1 MVTFWKSALDWLLKN
16 YPLIG
21 LVLIVAALVWVI
33 ARAFFNAKHQ
43 LKEISETVKD
53 LPCASHTESI
63 REHSSMKPTLD
74 SINEQVTEISKWIM
88 HLDGNMIDVLSQKCS
103 PRIMTALGRNLFEK
117 SGARKTIDDNI
128 DFLIHEIASRN
139 PTTPYDVE
147 NVALDVLLGNLAHP
161 MFNEVKNYLYY
172 QPEEVELEGDNGE
185 HRKVRIS
192 LGAIIKLMSLEVR
205 DRYLTAHPEVLTP
218 PETPTEPIESD
229 ASRLAAQQ
237 SDNG

>member
-1 MVTFWKSALDWLLKN
+1 MDWLLKN
-16 YPLIG
+16 YPIVG
-21 LVLIVAALVWVI
+21 LVLIVAVFVWLI
-33 ARAFFNAKHQ
+33 AKAFFNARQQ
-43 LKEISETVKD
+43 LEETAKTVKN
-53 LPCASHTESI
+53 LPCNSHAESI
-63 REHSSMKPTLD
+63 REHSSLKTTLD

-117 SGARKTIDDNI
+117 SGAKKTIDDNI
-128 DFLIHEIASRN
+128 DFLIHEIANRK
-139 PTTPYDVE
+139 PATPYDVE

-172 QPEEVELEGDNGE
+172 QPEEVELEGNSGE

-192 LGAIIKLMSLEVR
+192 LSAIIKLMSLEVR

-229 ASRLAAQQ
+229 ASRLASQQ